1 MEVFRVLSCLIL
13 SLSNGIF
20 SKCPIDE
27 NLAYVKALGF
37 ENVEFNMKSVEKQ
50 ADDSPLPAVDAVKQA
65 GLNCLTVHAASL
77 HVKEQGEVATAIYY
91 GMVSLDFAKTLK
103 APVMVVHSNVSR
115 DIPQSLRDKFLAE
128 IFSELKPYAEHSG
141 VKLALENLSYA
152 SSGYGKN
159 VPEMEEILQVIG
171 NDNVGVTLDFSHA
184 VATGVTASLVEK
196 YSSRLCNVHM
206 SNRAHQPF
214 TEETSQLTSFLSK
227 LSECGYSGPITLEL
241 SHKCSLEEIR
251 ATKAVLES
259 TLGKISV

>member
-1 MEVFRVLSCLIL
+1 LIL

-20 SKCPIDE
+20 SKCALE
-27 NLAYVKALGF
+27 KNLAAVKALGF

-50 ADDSPLPAVDAVKQA
+50 TDDSPLPAVKAVKQA

-91 GMVSLDFAKTLK
+91 GMVSVDFAKALK

-115 DIPQSLRDKFLAE
+115 DISQSLRDKFLSE
-128 IFSELKPYAEHSG
+128 IFSELKPYAEQSG

-171 NDNVGVTLDFSHA
+171 DDVGVTLDFCHA
-184 VATGVTASLVEK
+184 VTTGATASLVEK
-196 YSSRLCNVHM
+196 YAERLCNVHM

-214 TEETSQLTSFLSK
+214 TEETPQLTSFMSK
-227 LSECGYSGPITLEL
+227 LSECGYGGPITLEL
-241 SHKCSLEEIR
+241 SHKSNLEEIR
-251 ATKAVLES
+251 ATKAVLEN
-259 TLGKISV
+259 TLFHISV